1 MAPRAVY
8 SMFRTICRRGATA
21 PWRPLSKLE
30 LAVMKGDMSMKKA
43 ILLSAALLLCTA
55 LAIAQ
60 DTPQSGGSTNQT
72 PATSSSDQTSTP
84 SSGSAIQGCL
94 SGSSGNY
101 MLTDTSGTMWQLTG
115 DESQLSANVNKQ
127 VEVMGT
133 ASAGG
138 SAESHTP
145 PDSNASGNSAEAS
158 GTSGSASASA
168 GGASGSASANSTK
181 TLAVTTVRKVAD
193 SCSMSK

>member
-1 MAPRAVY
+1 
-8 SMFRTICRRGATA
+8 
-21 PWRPLSKLE
+21 
-30 LAVMKGDMSMKKA
+30 MKGDMSMKKA
-43 ILLSAALLLCTA
+43 ILLSATVLLCAA

-60 DTPQSGGSTNQT
+60 DTPQSGGSTSQT
-72 PATSSSDQTSTP
+72 PATSSSEQTSTP
-84 SSGSAIQGCL
+84 SSGNAIQGCL

-127 VEVMGT
+127 VEVMGI

-158 GTSGSASASA
+158 GTTGSASASA
-168 GGASGSASANSTK
+168 GGASASAPANGTK
-181 TLAVTTVRKVAD
+181 TLAVTSIRKVAD
-193 SCSMSK
+193 SCSAGK

>member
-1 MAPRAVY
+1 
-8 SMFRTICRRGATA
+8 
-21 PWRPLSKLE
+21 
-30 LAVMKGDMSMKKA
+30 MKNAM
-43 ILLSAALLLCTA
+43 LLSAAVLLFAA

-60 DTPQSGGSTNQT
+60 GTPQSGGSTSQT
-72 PATSSSDQTSTP
+72 PATSSSDQTSMP
-84 SSGSAIQGCL
+84 SNGNAIQGCL

-158 GTSGSASASA
+158 GTTGSASASA
-168 GGASGSASANSTK
+168 GGASASARANGTK
-181 TLAVTTVRKVAD
+181 TLAVTTIRKVAD
-193 SCSMSK
+193 SCSPGK